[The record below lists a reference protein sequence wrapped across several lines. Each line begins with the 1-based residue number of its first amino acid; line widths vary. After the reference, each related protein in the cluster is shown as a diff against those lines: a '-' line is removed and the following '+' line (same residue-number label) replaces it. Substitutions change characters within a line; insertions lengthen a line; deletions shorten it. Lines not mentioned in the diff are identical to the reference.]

1 MLYCV
6 YFSDRMNAM
15 NAMVKKGRVFPF
27 SLGNR
32 KNFDELGAEPGV

>member
-6 YFSDRMNAM
+6 YFFDRM

-27 SLGNR
+27 SLVNR
-32 KNFDELGAEPGV
+32 KNLDELGAEPGV